1 MDARLFFD
9 CRNALGECC
18 FWDPRDD
25 CLWWTDIERSCVW
38 RMDAGRN
45 AIRFNLPGRA
55 GFILP
60 RQGPG
65 FVIGFPNQVAL
76 ADQELKVFSRLHDV
90 EPDLPQTRINDAAV
104 DPFGGIVFGTAD
116 ETPDMEQ
123 RRPVGNV
130 YRLGPGGELERLFGD
145 VVLTNGLEF
154 SPDGQTMYFADT
166 PDGRIRRFR
175 VGADFSEFAEIA
187 PLAGRDAA
195 PGLPDGGTVD
205 AEGNYWNARV
215 WGGCVVRFDAG
226 GQVTARIDL
235 PTKGPTCVAFGGV
248 SLKRLFITTLSVRH
262 TEDELKAAPHA
273 GSIFVADMD
282 IPGTRQHLC
291 AL

>member
-18 FWDPRDD
+18 FWDPRDN

-38 RMDAGRN
+38 RMDADRN
-45 AIRFNLPGRA
+45 PERFNLPGRA

-60 RQGPG
+60 RQEPG

-76 ADQELKVFSRLHDV
+76 ADQELKVFSKLHDV

-104 DPFGGIVFGTAD
+104 DPFGGIVFGTFD
-116 ETPDMEQ
+116 ETPDMKQ

-130 YRLGPGGELERLFGD
+130 YRLGPGGELEKLFGGIIIS
-145 VVLTNGLEF
+145 NGLEF

-175 VGADFSEFAEIA
+175 VGVDFSECAEIA
-187 PLAGRDAA
+187 PLADRDAA

-205 AEGNYWNARV
+205 AEGNYWSARV

-226 GQVTARIDL
+226 GRVTTRIDL
-235 PTKGPTCVAFGGV
+235 PTKGPTCVTFGGA
-248 SLKRLFITTLSVRH
+248 SLTQLFITTLSVRH
-262 TEDELKAAPHA
+262 TEDELKAAPFA
-273 GSIFVADMD
+273 GGIFVADVD
-282 IPGTRQHLC
+282 IPGTGQHLC